1 MKGLN
6 RWIMLAVI
14 VLASLAVA
22 VDHVT
27 YHHTEPE
34 VQGEPLLPVI
44 EAEAGGYGSVS
55 DEMEVE

>member
-1 MKGLN
+1 MNGLN

-34 VQGEPLLPVI
+34 VLGEPLLPVI
-44 EAEAGGYGSVS
+44 EAEAGGYGLVP
-55 DEMEVE
+55 DETEEE